1 MRALGARCCS
11 DDDLGGKDMALLL
24 SLQMHKLLSHPV
36 IRIVKLISVINLT
49 FKQLWWVFKFWC
61 TVYEKHI
68 IYNRKR

>member
-1 MRALGARCCS
+1 
-11 DDDLGGKDMALLL
+11 MALLL

-49 FKQLWWVFKFWC
+49 FKQLWWVFKFRR

-68 IYNRKR
+68 I